1 MKKQFLEAGKIVRTH
16 GVRGD
21 LVVECWADSPEFVKK
36 LKRLYF
42 DEGKTDAGL
51 LSSRVH
57 KGRLLVKLQGVD
69 TVEQGDALRGRVLY
83 LDRNDVTL
91 PEGEFFLQDI
101 IGLKAVDGETGQ
113 EYGVLAEVLPG
124 VANGIYRIVN
134 GDKEYLFPAVPHMVK
149 KIDPEAGV
157 IQLLPI
163 PGIFDDG
170 GRRPECASTSSPC
183 SRRCWPPPWTTAS
196 SAGPGRRASAGLLP
210 PAP

>member
-57 KGRLLVKLQGVD
+57 KGRLLIKLQGVD

-91 PEGEFFLQDI
+91 PQGEFFLQDI

-124 VANGIYRIVN
+124 VANAIYRIVN

-170 GRRPECASTSSPC
+170 GEEA
-183 SRRCWPPPWTTAS
+183 
-196 SAGPGRRASAGLLP
+196 
-210 PAP
+210 

>member
-57 KGRLLVKLQGVD
+57 KGRLLIKLQGVD

-101 IGLKAVDGETGQ
+101 IGLKAVDGESGQ

-170 GRRPECASTSSPC
+170 GEEA
-183 SRRCWPPPWTTAS
+183 
-196 SAGPGRRASAGLLP
+196 
-210 PAP
+210 

>member
-1 MKKQFLEAGKIVRTH
+1 M
-16 GVRGD
+16 
-21 LVVECWADSPEFVKK
+21 
-36 LKRLYF
+36 
-42 DEGKTDAGL
+42 
-51 LSSRVH
+51 
-57 KGRLLVKLQGVD
+57 D

-170 GRRPECASTSSPC
+170 GEEA
-183 SRRCWPPPWTTAS
+183 
-196 SAGPGRRASAGLLP
+196 
-210 PAP
+210 

>member
-57 KGRLLVKLQGVD
+57 KGRLLIKLQGVD

-124 VANGIYRIVN
+124 VANVIYRIVN

-149 KIDPEAGV
+149 KIDPEAGT

-170 GRRPECASTSSPC
+170 GEEA
-183 SRRCWPPPWTTAS
+183 
-196 SAGPGRRASAGLLP
+196 
-210 PAP
+210 

>member
-57 KGRLLVKLQGVD
+57 KGRLLIKLQGVD

-91 PEGEFFLQDI
+91 PEGQFFLQDI

-124 VANGIYRIVN
+124 VANAIYRIVN

-170 GRRPECASTSSPC
+170 GEEA
-183 SRRCWPPPWTTAS
+183 
-196 SAGPGRRASAGLLP
+196 
-210 PAP
+210 